1 MDYANKLKRKVDLQ
15 LASSIIEILSVDN
28 FDILVDLVNNYKWT
42 EPITEDLYYDII
54 DVLRDETVISENKM
68 AQKIDYWIDYE
79 MDSNNLDEYTY
90 TKDYY
95 VNIVIDFLND
105 VIKLDKSL

>member
-1 MDYANKLKRKVDLQ
+1 MNYANKLKRKVDLQ
-15 LASSIIEILSVDN
+15 LASSIIEVLSVDN
-28 FDILVDLVNNYKWT
+28 FGILVDLVLDYKQT

-68 AQKIDYWIDYE
+68 ARKIDYWIDYE
-79 MDSNNLDEYTY
+79 MDCSYLDDTY

-95 VNIVIDFLND
+95 VNVVINFLND
-105 VIKLDKSL
+105 VIKLDTSS